1 MYFVHKL
8 MKYMLL
14 QISTFS
20 ILYKKFMYNFY
31 NNKKNIF
38 HLEKLETSIILKLN
52 FIIII
57 IIYYYN
63 HIK

>member
-1 MYFVHKL
+1 